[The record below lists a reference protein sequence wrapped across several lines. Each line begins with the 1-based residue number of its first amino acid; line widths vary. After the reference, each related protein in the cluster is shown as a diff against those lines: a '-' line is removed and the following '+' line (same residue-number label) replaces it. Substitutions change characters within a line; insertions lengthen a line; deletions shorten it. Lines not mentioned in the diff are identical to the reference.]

1 MIDFHTHILPL
12 EIINNLE
19 KYTEKDTTL
28 KSLFQKPNSKF
39 STAEFLCEKMNEHQ
53 INQSVV
59 LGMGWSDSGLNSFVN
74 DYILDSAKNSL
85 GKLIPFTGINPS
97 DVKSGINEAIRCI
110 ESGSKGFGEIHCDF
124 QNFNITDKNIMA
136 PYMEIL
142 EDYKLPIVIHASE
155 PVGHMYPGKG
165 LTTPNKLVKTIE
177 DFPNNNFVLSHWGGG
192 LFFYELMP
200 EISRSLKKV
209 YYDCSASP
217 FLYDNKI
224 YEVALKILD
233 STKILF
239 GSDFPLIDPSRITD
253 DIEKLSIDQKALDDI
268 YWKNAFNIL
277 NLSNE

>member
-1 MIDFHTHILPL
+1 M

-19 KYTEKDTTL
+19 KYIQKDTTI
-28 KSLFQKPNSKF
+28 KALFKNPNSKF
-39 STAEFLCEKMNEHQ
+39 STAEFLCEKMNEQH

-85 GKLIPFTGINPS
+85 GKLIPFTGINPP
-97 DVKSGINEAIRCI
+97 DLKSGINEALRCI

-124 QNFNITDKNIMA
+124 QNFNITDKHLMA

-142 EDYKLPIVIHASE
+142 EQYKFPIVIHASE
-155 PVGHMYPGKG
+155 PVGHLYAGKG
-165 LTTPNKLVKTIE
+165 LTTPEKLVKTIE

-200 EISRSLKKV
+200 EISRSLKNV
-209 YYDCSASP
+209 FYDCSASP

-224 YEVALKILD
+224 FEIAINILD

-239 GSDFPLIDPSRITD
+239 GSDFPLMEPSRISNE
-253 DIEKLSIDQKALDDI
+253 IEKLSIDKKQLDNI
-268 YWKNAFNIL
+268 YWKNAINIL
-277 NLSNE
+277 SQSNV